1 VISTTVRRQPDCGP
15 HPGLA
20 KHEPHPPTPS
30 LSPEVARRVLDDRMG
45 ALATLAAGV
54 ADEVNNPLTY
64 VLLNLDHAMRRL
76 RSLSA
81 LDPREAPPWPALAA
95 AFAELVDTL
104 AKASEGA
111 NRVRGITRDILVF
124 AQGDPAPRG
133 LVDVR
138 AVVESSLQVAWHE
151 LRHRARV
158 VRKLLEVPPV
168 AANATPLA
176 HVFLHLLVNAA
187 RAIPEGSAER
197 KEIHVGTRCDE
208 SGDVVVEIRD
218 AGGGI
223 SPDDIEHVFEPF
235 FTTHRRGSG
244 HLGLG
249 LSICHGIVRQLG
261 GELTAHSTQDEGTTF
276 RVVLPAGRSPS
287 ASGIRARASA
297 ARRVLVVEADPLV
310 SEAIVRSLE
319 GSDLSVATD
328 ASRAIELI
336 AGGDFDLVLCDVMLP
351 GASGID
357 FYVDLLRV
365 APDRLHRVV
374 FMAGGPTTTR
384 ARAFLAGITNPCLEK
399 PLDLSQLRRLVDRAG

>member
-1 VISTTVRRQPDCGP
+1 VISTTVRGQADGGP

-20 KHEPHPPTPS
+20 KNAPRPPALS
-30 LSPEVARRVLDDRMG
+30 LSPDVARRVLDDRMG
-45 ALATLAAGV
+45 ALAILAAGV
-54 ADEVNNPLTY
+54 ADEINNPLTY

-76 RSLSA
+76 RSLRA
-81 LDPREAPPWPALAA
+81 LDPREAPPWPALTA
-95 AFAELVDTL
+95 AFAELVDAL

-124 AQGDPAPRG
+124 AQGDPAPRS

-158 VRKLLEVPPV
+158 VRKLLDVPPV
-168 AANATPLA
+168 EANATPLA

-187 RAIPEGSAER
+187 RAIPEGNAER
-197 KEIHVGTRCDE
+197 REIRVGTRSDE
-208 SGDVVVEIRD
+208 SGDAVIEISD
-218 AGGGI
+218 TGGGI

-235 FTTHRRGSG
+235 FTTHHRSG

-261 GELTAHSTQDEGTTF
+261 GELTAHSSEGEGTTF

-287 ASGIRARASA
+287 ASGMQARAKP
-297 ARRVLVVEADPLV
+297 ARRVLVVDADPLV
-310 SEAIVRSLE
+310 GDAIARSLE
-319 GSDLSVATD
+319 GNELSTATD
-328 ASRAIELI
+328 ASQAIELV
-336 AGGDFDLVLCDVMLP
+336 AGAAFDLVLCDVMLP
-351 GASGID
+351 GASAID
-357 FYVDLLRV
+357 FYVELLRV

-374 FMAGGPTTTR
+374 FMAGGATTMR
-384 ARAFLAGITNPCLEK
+384 ARAFLASITNPCLEK
-399 PLDLSQLRRLVDRAG
+399 PIDLSELRRLVDRAG